1 MPQQEDE
8 YNSIPEEYVIDCI
21 KSREE
26 AEANGLYDS
35 EPMNMSWSQEMALS
49 QAMSTLSDLARET
62 NSTVSELIRANGYE
76 I

>member
-1 MPQQEDE
+1 MD
-8 YNSIPEEYVIDCI
+8 NIDTNILPEEYVIDCI